1 MHFKSASMCIG
12 WNCQWRPSQRR
23 RDGDAK
29 NHKVSGTHCYASH
42 KLQFDAE
49 AKAHELTVF
58 WCEFCG
64 LF

>member
-1 MHFKSASMCIG
+1 MASGMHFKSASMCIG

-29 NHKVSGTHCYASH
+29 NHKVSGTHCYVSH

-49 AKAHELTVF
+49 ATPKPKPMN
-58 WCEFCG
+58 
-64 LF
+64 